1 MTRLFMHQTTYD
13 YLKRNYLS
21 IKTNTTM
28 YYSQDISFDGFEIV
42 IDNMWSETIDETEG
56 WIFPNE
62 PFVHYEQ
69 KDKEWCEYFGIGR
82 QGRGFILGEIM
93 QLTGPLFT
101 LEISPPKKKSRI
113 FNPFKLW
120 S

>member
-1 MTRLFMHQTTYD
+1 MTPLYMHQTTYD
-13 YLKRNYLS
+13 YLKRNYLN

-28 YYSQDISFDGFEIV
+28 YFSQDISFDGFEIV
-42 IDNMWSETIDETEG
+42 INNIFSPTIDEPED

-62 PFVHYEQ
+62 PFIKYEQ
-69 KDKEWCEYFGIGR
+69 KDKEWCKYFKIGR

-93 QLTGPLFT
+93 QLTGPLFN
-101 LEISPPKKKSRI
+101 LEISPPKKKARI
-113 FNPFKLW
+113 FDPFKSW